1 MNAPP
6 RHVVEAQSYA
16 PLINLASNPPRYPR
30 NPSKA
35 PLKPLVLYIVRVPG
49 KRDVF
54 LSPLKPPTESSISP
68 ALIEA
73 ALYYIHVST
82 PDDKAVLRAIEEE
95 KRLNKPLPRVNRNP
109 PPFGLSAP
117 IQRKPVPGT
126 ELKPPS
132 IPRRP
137 VSPDTN
143 IPFQTGADNEG
154 HHQPR
159 TRTRSPQA
167 PGLAPGGSPESQRNP
182 ILAQRP
188 LPPIPSDPIKHLDPE
203 AAPNYTDNKA
213 GSGRSRRDTQ
223 PGNPYGGSEY
233 LTPPTAPQWRA
244 SWDGGQSSILLGQNP
259 SYNVGYSRLS
269 PERTSKDHQRT
280 APSFFQQG
288 GRRSGDKT
296 KEPPPPFHLTLIRR
310 DTTNN
315 VQWNVGNITNCIS
328 QSSPEV
334 ALDGTIT
341 IEILTLGYKKLG
353 AESIS
358 FGVKERPSYPDPTAN
373 DTTDDPRRFIRHLTL
388 TNRQSHRGHGSHH
401 SNASINSLPP
411 LNQTTATT
419 KDPPS
424 KPQRGKYYTFKSP
437 WDGTCT
443 FVTGL
448 NGRSLKCKHTI
459 PFTHPALA
467 GLNLQNLTSSDDAN
481 YDPNTPPNPHLNLQ
495 KLQSALEAS
504 AAAAAAAAAAAQS
517 SPSSSPESVLGST
530 ATAAELRF
538 NLPIFSTPHKNNN
551 HHQQHQHHQ
560 QQQHQHQYTQHE
572 KTHHSNTHYTR
583 SSSTHTPATRAVRLR
598 SQVEEFAGR
607 LDLSLG
613 RERAGGGVFGKS
625 AKLGKLIVE
634 DEGLKMLDLV
644 VAACMGVW
652 WGVYDNLS
660 RGKGE

>member
-419 KDPPS
+419 KTPPFKTTARQILYLQITLGRHLHLRHGPQRPKPKMQTHNPLHTPRARRPKSPKSHQQRRCQLRPQHPAQSASEPS
-424 KPQRGKYYTFKSP
+424 KAPISP
-437 WDGTCT
+437 
-443 FVTGL
+443 
-448 NGRSLKCKHTI
+448 RSLRC
-459 PFTHPALA
+459 
-467 GLNLQNLTSSDDAN
+467 
-481 YDPNTPPNPHLNLQ
+481 
-495 KLQSALEAS
+495 
-504 AAAAAAAAAAAQS
+504 
-517 SPSSSPESVLGST
+517 
-530 ATAAELRF
+530 RRRRR
-538 NLPIFSTPHKNNN
+538 
-551 HHQQHQHHQ
+551 
-560 QQQHQHQYTQHE
+560 
-572 KTHHSNTHYTR
+572 R
-583 SSSTHTPATRAVRLR
+583 SSSTIIPLLIARISTGLHSNSRRTPVQSTHILH
-598 SQVEEFAGR
+598 
-607 LDLSLG
+607 
-613 RERAGGGVFGKS
+613 
-625 AKLGKLIVE
+625 
-634 DEGLKMLDLV
+634 
-644 VAACMGVW
+644 AA
-652 WGVYDNLS
+652 
-660 RGKGE
+660 